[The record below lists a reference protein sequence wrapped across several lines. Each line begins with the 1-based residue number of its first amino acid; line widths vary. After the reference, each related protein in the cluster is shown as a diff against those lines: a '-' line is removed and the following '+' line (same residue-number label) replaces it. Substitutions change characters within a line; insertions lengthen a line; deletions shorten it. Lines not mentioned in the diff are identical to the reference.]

1 MVRFK
6 NRYLLVEL
14 VWGDGMVDS
23 SISAENLKREV
34 KHQIQLNFGDF
45 GVGLVQAT
53 LQGTPRASHLPKA
66 PYASFFFFSSSSQS
80 LIIRSC
86 LSSVKYWNHL
96 TNLCIIRCARDYYK
110 MVWTA
115 VTMINTLNQR
125 SVLFRLVHLGG
136 TAQPPPATATTGL
149 DAAAPPRVLQGA
161 CARARRRPSRF
172 PSGRAPRGLSHRTA
186 SRQRKQ
192 QPNTPFHRLLL
203 RPLLLLLSRWPHDGV
218 EYSTPRPP
226 SLPLYITIK
235 LH

>member
-53 LQGTPRASHLPKA
+53 LQGTPRFPSPKGTLCAFPSSSHL
-66 PYASFFFFSSSSQS
+66 
-80 LIIRSC
+80 LIIRPH
-86 LSSVKYWNHL
+86 LPSVKYWNHL

-136 TAQPPPATATTGL
+136 TAQPPPATATTYL
-149 DAAAPPRVLQGA
+149 DAAGVLQGA

-172 PSGRAPRGLSHRTA
+172 PSSRAPRGLSHRTA
-186 SRQRKQ
+186 SRQRRLQ
-192 QPNTPFHRLLL
+192 RNTPFHLLLL
-203 RPLLLLLSRWPHDGV
+203 RPLLLLSRWPLDGV
-218 EYSTPRPP
+218 AYSTP
-226 SLPLYITIK
+226 
-235 LH
+235 

>member
-23 SISAENLKREV
+23 SISAETLKREV

-45 GVGLVQAT
+45 GVGLIQAT
-53 LQGTPRASHLPKA
+53 LQGTLALPIISLGTLCAFHLHLIR
-66 PYASFFFFSSSSQS
+66 SFFVSSP
-80 LIIRSC
+80 

-110 MVWTA
+110 MVWAA

-136 TAQPPPATATTGL
+136 TVTWPPPAGPDGT
-149 DAAAPPRVLQGA
+149 
-161 CARARRRPSRF
+161 S
-172 PSGRAPRGLSHRTA
+172 
-186 SRQRKQ
+186 
-192 QPNTPFHRLLL
+192 
-203 RPLLLLLSRWPHDGV
+203 RPLF
-218 EYSTPRPP
+218 
-226 SLPLYITIK
+226 
-235 LH
+235 

>member
-53 LQGTPRASHLPKA
+53 LQGTPRGFPSPKA
-66 PYASFFFFSSSSQS
+66 PCAPFPSSSHS

-96 TNLCIIRCARDYYK
+96 TNLCIIRCARDNYK

-136 TAQPPPATATTGL
+136 TAQPPPATATTCL
-149 DAAAPPRVLQGA
+149 DAAARAAGSVRSCQKAAIAFPLKPGTARTLPPHGVKAEEAAAQHTVS
-161 CARARRRPSRF
+161 PS
-172 PSGRAPRGLSHRTA
+172 SSTSSA
-186 SRQRKQ
+186 SASAE
-192 QPNTPFHRLLL
+192 PMAT
-203 RPLLLLLSRWPHDGV
+203 
-218 EYSTPRPP
+218 
-226 SLPLYITIK
+226 
-235 LH
+235 